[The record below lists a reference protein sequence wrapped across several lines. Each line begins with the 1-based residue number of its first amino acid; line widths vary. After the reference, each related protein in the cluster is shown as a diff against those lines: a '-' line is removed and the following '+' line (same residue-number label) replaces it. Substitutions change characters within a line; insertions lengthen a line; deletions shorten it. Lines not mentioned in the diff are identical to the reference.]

1 LANHLAIRDHFRRN
15 QAAAAIYGQLKRQL
29 AARFPMDID
38 SYTAAKT
45 EFLLQVLQGAGFPE
59 PALSAIRAA
68 NQKQ

>member
-1 LANHLAIRDHFRRN
+1 
-15 QAAAAIYGQLKRQL
+15 
-29 AARFPMDID
+29 MDID